1 MKNRFLLLAWCCLSL
16 LLAGCQE
23 RRVYKIG
30 VSQCSSDD
38 WRNKCNEEIYREM
51 IFHPDARVEIRSAED
66 NNNKQIA
73 DIRYFADNGFDIIIV
88 APNEADAITPIIKE
102 VYGRGI
108 PVVTF
113 DRNIH
118 GDSYTAYQGVDN
130 KACFPRWD
138 TQLF

>member
-66 NNNKQIA
+66 NNEKQIA

-102 VYGRGI
+102 VYGLSL
-108 PVVTF
+108 
-113 DRNIH
+113 IH
-118 GDSYTAYQGVDN
+118 I
-130 KACFPRWD
+130 
-138 TQLF
+138 

>member
-51 IFHPDARVEIRSAED
+51 IFHPDAEVEIRSAED
-66 NNNKQIA
+66 NN
-73 DIRYFADNGFDIIIV
+73 
-88 APNEADAITPIIKE
+88 
-102 VYGRGI
+102 
-108 PVVTF
+108 
-113 DRNIH
+113 DRNNRHDCIRTH
-118 GDSYTAYQGVDN
+118 RHSYAAFNCAAHNRATFGAKLHAHYLRGEPI
-130 KACFPRWD
+130 KA
-138 TQLF
+138 